1 MFSKSIPFTTQHF
14 LYLKCLTLTIYII
27 LCLIGLDGVKN
38 QISSDLYLVS
48 VIMQSQITSSLTV
61 NVTMETIS
69 SVYKDPSLELTYRIL
84 VPAILAVI
92 MFIVGCDIT
101 WDSMKAHLRRPLGPL
116 IGALCQFGL
125 LPLAAFGLSLMLNL
139 PKEQALGVVI
149 VSSCPGG
156 AVSNIFTYWT
166 DGDLSLR

>member
-1 MFSKSIPFTTQHF
+1 
-14 LYLKCLTLTIYII
+14 
-27 LCLIGLDGVKN
+27 
-38 QISSDLYLVS
+38 
-48 VIMQSQITSSLTV
+48 MQSQITSSLTV
-61 NVTMETIS
+61 NVTMETA
-69 SVYKDPSLELTYRIL
+69 VYKDPSLELTYRIL